1 MRQWWDSRRLIQ
13 SLAGGGWF
21 SVIQSLPGGFSFIR
35 SLAGGGFSV
44 IQSLAG
50 RRFLVI
56 QALPGGF
63 PVIQALGRGFSVRSS
78 QVIVIHSGR
87 EPASQPVRRRE
98 WSIRCSQAW
107 AGGAEER
114 KRLWRGQ
121 KRPSLCVASGPVG
134 RL

>member
-13 SLAGGGWF
+13 SLPGGFPVIRSLAGGGWF
-21 SVIQSLPGGFSFIR
+21 SVIQSLPGGFSF
-35 SLAGGGFSV
+35 

>member
-13 SLAGGGWF
+13 SLAGGFSVIQSLGWGLPGHPIPGLGGCF
-21 SVIQSLPGGFSFIR
+21 SVIQSLPGGFS
-35 SLAGGGFSV
+35 
-44 IQSLAG
+44 
-50 RRFLVI
+50 
-56 QALPGGF
+56 
-63 PVIQALGRGFSVRSS
+63 VIQALGRGFSVRSS